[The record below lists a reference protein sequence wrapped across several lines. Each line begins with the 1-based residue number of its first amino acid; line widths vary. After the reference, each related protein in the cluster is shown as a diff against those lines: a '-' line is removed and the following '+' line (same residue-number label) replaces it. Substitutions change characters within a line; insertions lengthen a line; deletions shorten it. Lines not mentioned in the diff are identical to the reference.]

1 MTGCVLSKKDNSR
14 IPYVFGGGVRELFE
28 REVDLLPGVI
38 SAEDLESRRK
48 ELAPVELILCTWNT
62 ESLGAEQIRAYFPSL
77 RCLFYIA
84 GSVQY
89 FARPFLERGVRVFSA
104 WGSMAVPVAEFAL
117 AQIVLASK
125 GAYLASALYRREAAG
140 GGDSGRD
147 PDSQAAYDKAKS
159 LSIDRFPGTYATR
172 IGILGCG
179 QIGSLVLEGLKS
191 FNVETLVFDPF
202 APDEKIARLGARRA
216 SLAEVFSRCSVVSNH
231 LANNEQTAGMLG
243 YSLFS
248 SMGECAAFINT
259 GRGAQVVEADL
270 ARALR
275 DEPSRCALLDVTWP
289 EPCPKGH
296 EFWSLPNVFI
306 TPHIAGMGLG
316 DTRRMSDYILEEI
329 RRYKAGEAL
338 RSEVTLPMLATM
350 A

>member
-1 MTGCVLSKKDNSR
+1 MTGCLLSKKDNSR

-28 REVDLLPGVI
+28 GEADLLPGVV
-38 SAEDLESRRK
+38 SAGDLESRRK

-62 ESLGAEQIRAYFPSL
+62 ESLSAEQIRDYFPSL
-77 RCLFYIA
+77 RALFYIA

-89 FARPFLERGVRVFSA
+89 FARPFLERGVRIFSA
-104 WGSMAVPVAEFAL
+104 WGSMAVPVAQFTL

-125 GAYLASALYRREAAG
+125 GAYLASAAYRRGAADG
-140 GGDSGRD
+140 VGSGGDD
-147 PDSQAAYDKAKS
+147 APAAYDKAKS

-179 QIGSLVLEGLKS
+179 QIGSLVLEGLKP

-202 APDEKIARLGARRA
+202 AADEKIARLGARRA
-216 SLAEVFSRCSVVSNH
+216 SLAEIFSTCSVVSNH

-275 DEPSRCALLDVTWP
+275 EEPGRCALLDVTWP

-329 RRYKAGEAL
+329 RRYKAGEPL
-338 RSEVTLPMLATM
+338 QSEVTLPMLATM